1 MNSTQIA
8 RLITIAVGVV
18 ATLVLTSAQLRVVQ
32 RPAPRH
38 GRYLV
43 AWVVCALVL
52 GGLVSATDRLVGQVD
67 TVRSIVNV
75 VSAGAVSALALG
87 VGMWW
92 TDRSRWA
99 TAGSMSKLFTL
110 VSIHGLTIVLAM
122 AVLY

>member
-32 RPAPRH
+32 RPAPRG

-52 GGLVSATDRLVGQVD
+52 GGLVSATDRIVGQSD
-67 TVRSIVNV
+67 TMRSIVNFAT
-75 VSAGAVSALALG
+75 AGAVSALALG
-87 VGMWW
+87 IGMWW

-99 TAGSMSKLFTL
+99 TAGSTSRLLTL
-110 VSIHGLTIVLAM
+110 LTIHGLTIALAM